1 MFNVSVVNGLFTVT
15 LDFGAG
21 AFTGD
26 PRWLQIEMRRP
37 PGVGL
42 YTVLTPRQAV
52 TAMPYSLHTRGLYV
66 AADGKVGVQDS
77 SPAASLTVGD
87 GDKFQVSGTDGDLS
101 FTDDQASITFPAADA
116 TNAPMLQMFAS
127 GTTNGDRMVV
137 AHSPSFTDWGLQYQD
152 TSDTFRF
159 LGGGINRMAIGLGN
173 GQVSIGTSESFH
185 RLTIGSSATDV
196 LRLIGPGVHG
206 ENARLNFGDANFAF
220 IEEDIDDGIRIHADP
235 QYGGRIVLTGG
246 NVGVGTTS
254 PAAKLDVLQSSGG
267 VGVWAHSNG
276 SGLGGPAI
284 RADNTNAGGIG
295 IWSTTNS
302 TDANLVL
309 TNTGSGDL
317 IRGFSGGGGGNL
329 LFRVLNNG
337 TTVTTVL
344 QITGGAD
351 LAEPFHVNAEE
362 GTEGQRDQDTKIEP
376 GMVVVIDPTQPGKLK
391 LSREP
396 YDRKV
401 AGVISGA
408 NGLSPGMVM
417 SVKNDPYA
425 DGEHPVAL
433 TGRVWC
439 WCDTTHGAI
448 EPGDLLTTSERY
460 GHAMKV
466 TDFGRSQGA
475 ALGKAMTGLKT
486 GEQGLVLV
494 LVGMQ

>member
-1 MFNVSVVNGLFTVT
+1 MNKKSFLAALALAYTVLYQSPAHSATLLGTAFTYQAQLKQAGQPVDGLTDFKFSLWTLVAGGSQVGGTITMLNVSVDNGLFTVT
-15 LDFGAG
+15 LDFGAA
-21 AFTGD
+21 AFIGD
-26 PRWLQIEMRRP
+26 PRWLQIEARHP
-37 PGVGL
+37 AGGGVYAL
-42 YTVLTPRQAV
+42 LTPRQAI
-52 TAMPYSLHTRGLYV
+52 TAAPYSLHTRGLYV

-77 SPAASLTVGD
+77 SPAAALTVGD
-87 GDKFQVSGTDGDLS
+87 GDKFQVSGTDGDLT
-101 FTDDQASITFPAADA
+101 FTDDQASITFPGTDG
-116 TNAPMLQMFAS
+116 TNAPMLQMFAT
-127 GTTNGDRMVV
+127 GTGNGDRMVF
-137 AHSPSFTDWGLQYQD
+137 AHSPSFTNWGLQYQD
-152 TSDTFRF
+152 SSDRFRYLSSGTQVMNID
-159 LGGGINRMAIGLGN
+159 LGA
-173 GQVSIGTSESFH
+173 QTVSVGA
-185 RLTIGSSATDV
+185 SS
-196 LRLIGPGVHG
+196 P
-206 ENARLNFGDANFAF
+206 
-220 IEEDIDDGIRIHADP
+220 
-235 QYGGRIVLTGG
+235 GGRFGVITPS
-246 NVGVGTTS
+246 GVGIWAES
-254 PAAKLDVLQSSGG
+254 AGG
-267 VGVWAHSNG
+267 
-276 SGLGGPAI
+276 GLGGVSL
-284 RADNTNAGGIG
+284 RAHNTSASGIG

-302 TDANLVL
+302 ADANLVL

-362 GTEGQRDQDTKIEP
+362 GTEEQRDRGAKIEP

-391 LSREP
+391 PSRVP

-417 SVKNDPYA
+417 SARNDPYA

-439 WCDTTHGAI
+439 WCDATDGAI

-475 ALGKAMTGLKT
+475 VLGKAMTDLKT